1 MAEAML
7 SQTRLRLL
15 FEIGTDD
22 NGKSI
27 IKTKTFNNIKSTA
40 TAGELFSTA
49 TALASLSKDV
59 LDAVERNDNYEIV
72 G

>member
-40 TAGELFSTA
+40 TAEELFSTA

-59 LDAVERNDNYEIV
+59 LDTVERNDNYEIV